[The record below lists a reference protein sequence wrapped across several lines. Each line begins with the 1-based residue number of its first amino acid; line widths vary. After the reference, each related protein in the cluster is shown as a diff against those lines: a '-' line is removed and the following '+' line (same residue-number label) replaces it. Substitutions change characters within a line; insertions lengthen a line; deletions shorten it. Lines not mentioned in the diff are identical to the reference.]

1 MLNENKEYWLCIS
14 EKVYYRI
21 MDTQALLYNTETG
34 EYMRTD
40 NPEIIK
46 LLQLLYKKDDL
57 GTIRCNAKT
66 LANSPYK
73 EFINEFCAK
82 QLGEL
87 IELSQTTERPV
98 RLIPI
103 LNLQHDIDR
112 VHNDPEY
119 NIGENILKNLLQL
132 NIYLNTKCKR
142 SCALC
147 NTYYRQCL
155 CCMKSA
161 EKQTQELDFTIL
173 KKLLYQIQYSAVGK
187 LNLLGGNVFEYP
199 YFREIDSLIKDF
211 KGRIHIWN
219 HLDHFLSEDF
229 LISNFNYDAIVT
241 FPIDKVIFN
250 KRARAWKDVNF
261 RYHFFISDI
270 NEYKESDRLI
280 QEFEIDNYFIHPVFT
295 GENLNFFEENVY
307 TDTEDIFTNPLPFHR
322 IFARQKLNT
331 NFFGQLTVFP
341 DGAIYAN
348 VNSPSLGNAGTDTL
362 LDIIK
367 KEMVENTAWRHIRN
381 ETPCSDC
388 LYQYLCSS
396 PSNYEIVIKRA
407 NLCHIT
413 ENRN

>member
-1 MLNENKEYWLCIS
+1 M
-14 EKVYYRI
+14 
-21 MDTQALLYNTETG
+21 
-34 EYMRTD
+34 
-40 NPEIIK
+40 
-46 LLQLLYKKDDL
+46 
-57 GTIRCNAKT
+57 
-66 LANSPYK
+66 
-73 EFINEFCAK
+73 
-82 QLGEL
+82 
-87 IELSQTTERPV
+87 
-98 RLIPI
+98 
-103 LNLQHDIDR
+103 
-112 VHNDPEY
+112 
-119 NIGENILKNLLQL
+119 
-132 NIYLNTKCKR
+132 
-142 SCALC
+142 
-147 NTYYRQCL
+147 
-155 CCMKSA
+155 
-161 EKQTQELDFTIL
+161 
-173 KKLLYQIQYSAVGK
+173 
-187 LNLLGGNVFEYP
+187 
-199 YFREIDSLIKDF
+199 
-211 KGRIHIWN
+211 
-219 HLDHFLSEDF
+219 SEDF
-229 LISNFNYDAIVT
+229 LVSNFNYDAIVT
-241 FPIDKVIFN
+241 FPIDKEKF
-250 KRARAWKDVNF
+250 KERARAWKDVNF

-307 TDTEDIFTNPLPFHR
+307 TDTEDIFTNPLPFHQ
-322 IFARQKLNT
+322 IFAHQKLNT